1 MNFGHKVFLPK
12 DQQLQPSLYALSNE
26 LTRDELRATVQA
38 NLAQIDPLIER
49 KAQLLATR
57 YGVGT
62 NSAQVLLDLRR
73 LKNNALNRCDD
84 HSKATTGSYYR
95 EEYADKLS
103 SSLDHKGFIH
113 GSCSMVID
121 HPLTATSTVQLDQQR
136 PGGRLHVPLTAD
148 PYHSQLLV

>member
-12 DQQLQPSLYALSNE
+12 EQQLQPSLYALSKE
-26 LTRDELRATVQA
+26 LTSNELRATVQA
-38 NLAQIDPLIER
+38 NLAEIDPLIER

-62 NSAQVLLDLRR
+62 NSTQVLSVLRR
-73 LKNNALNRCDD
+73 LKNNSLNRDN
-84 HSKATTGSYYR
+84 HSKTSIGSYYR
-95 EEYADKLS
+95 EGYTDKLS
-103 SSLDHKGFIH
+103 SSLDHKGLIH

-136 PGGRLHVPLTAD
+136 RVPVVSD
-148 PYHSQLLV
+148 PYHSQLMV

>member
-12 DQQLQPSLYALSNE
+12 EQQLQPNLYALSKE
-26 LTRDELRATVQA
+26 LTSDELRATVKA
-38 NLAQIDPLIER
+38 NLAEIDPLIER

-62 NSAQVLLDLRR
+62 NSTQVLSDLRR
-73 LKNNALNRCDD
+73 LKNNSLNRDD
-84 HSKATTGSYYR
+84 HSKASTGSYYR
-95 EEYADKLS
+95 EGYTDKLS
-103 SSLDHKGFIH
+103 SSLDHKGLIH

-136 PGGRLHVPLTAD
+136 RVPLVAD
-148 PYHSQLLV
+148 PYHSQLMV